1 MKKTV
6 LSMMIG
12 LSVLTT
18 TSVLAKTETFEIEAY
33 RQWINDNKVDFKKE
47 VFLKTTAT
55 SNEEEEIDIT
65 FKKGMNV
72 YYPQKYNEEQ
82 VHEIVNVNLRYDTQ
96 DRYVVSSLHEQVFD
110 DGTYLKMSSA
120 NTAYQKFDS
129 DNMIIFSY
137 QNKVREIGTDK
148 EGRAYQETWV
158 VKKID

>member
-33 RQWINDNKVDFKKE
+33 RQWINDDKVDFKKE

-55 SNEEEEIDIT
+55 STDEEEIDIT

-72 YYPQKYNEEQ
+72 YYPQNYNEEQ

-96 DRYVVSSLHEQVFD
+96 DRYVVSSLHEQVFAD
-110 DGTYLKMSSA
+110 KTYLKMSSA

-158 VKKID
+158 VKKVD